1 MVGTRSEDYLQKMI
15 NVLSQDLSF
24 HNTDSSYASHSFHPF
39 PAKFPPQLPRK
50 FITELTAP
58 NEIVLDPMVGSGT
71 TILEASLLGRYGIG
85 FDIDPL
91 ALLIS
96 QVKVRRFN
104 KYQLDQIG
112 NEIIKRASTSVEE
125 DAENLATELENRWD
139 LKTKEFIDYWFA
151 PEIQIE
157 LLALINEIEKIADD
171 TIRAFFRLTFS
182 SVIITK
188 SGGVSYAFDLAH
200 TRPHRAKVVISQQG
214 EILLGQD
221 LEEKSS
227 ARIKLLTKKLRSP
240 ITEFQNRL
248 EKNLNGLLEPAI
260 FDEVAS
266 CIKHGDVQDLPLDNE
281 STDLVVTSPP
291 YASNAI
297 DYMRAHKFSLV
308 WLGYMIGELG
318 QKRKEY
324 IGGESLAGIN
334 FEGLPQKTQEVVMLV
349 SQKDERKSRI
359 LHRYY
364 SEMTCVLQEIFRVLK
379 SGKAAIVVVGNSVW
393 RGQST
398 ETHTC
403 IADIGESIG
412 FHVAKIGVRNL
423 DRNRRMLPMGFG
435 SSQNSQIQQRM
446 HKDYIIGF
454 YKPKI

>member
-1 MVGTRSEDYLQKMI
+1 MDGAMNEDYLQKMI
-15 NVLSQDLSF
+15 SVLSQDFSF
-24 HNTDSSYASHSFHPF
+24 YNKASGYASHSFHPF
-39 PAKFPPQLPRK
+39 PAKFPPQLPRT
-50 FITELTAP
+50 FIAELTSA

-71 TILEASLLGRYGIG
+71 TILEASLLGRHGIG

-112 NEIIKRASTSVEE
+112 NEIIKGAFTSVEE
-125 DAENLATELENRWD
+125 DAKNLATELENRWD
-139 LKTKEFIDYWFA
+139 LKTRAFIDYWFA
-151 PEIQIE
+151 PGIQLE
-157 LLALINEIEKIADD
+157 LLALINEIEKINDD
-171 TIRAFFRLTFS
+171 SIKAFFRLTFS

-221 LEEKSS
+221 LEKNSS
-227 ARIKLLTKKLRSP
+227 DRIKLLTKKLRSP
-240 ITEFQNRL
+240 IAEFQNRL

-260 FDEVAS
+260 FDEAAS
-266 CIKHGDVQDLPLDNE
+266 CIKYGDVQELPLDDE
-281 STDLVVTSPP
+281 SADLIVTSPP

-308 WLGYMIGELG
+308 WLGYTIDELG
-318 QKRKEY
+318 QTRKSY

-334 FEGLPQKTQEVVMLV
+334 LEGLPQKTEEVVMLV
-349 SQKDERKSRI
+349 SQKDNRKSRI

-364 SEMTCVLQEIFRVLK
+364 SEMTCVLQEMFRVLK

-398 ETHTC
+398 KTHTC
-403 IADIGESIG
+403 IANIGESIG

-423 DRNRRMLPMGFG
+423 DRNRRMLPMGVG